1 MGLWDMFR
9 PRAQDN
15 SASVAKERLQILIA
29 HERARG
35 QDKTPHYFPE
45 MREEIL
51 GVIRKYVDVDDDA
64 VRFEVDH
71 NEQYDLFELSITLP
85 DRQDDR
91 RAKNNN

>member
-29 HERARG
+29 HERAQG
-35 QDKTPHYFPE
+35 QEKTPHYLPE

-51 GVIRKYVDVDDDA
+51 GVIRKYVDVADDA

-71 NEQYDLFELSITLP
+71 NEQYDLFELNITLP
-85 DRQDDR
+85 DRHEDR
-91 RAKNNN
+91 RGKNDD